1 MKDKLFLFK
10 LGYLANIFVGNKHCH
25 RKITGFVVN
34 ITLDLA
40 CKNENFWKTC
50 ISYYEPNIYPLIR
63 EFYDEI
69 GDDINKHCLF
79 YTIN

>member
-40 CKNENFWKTC
+40 CKNENFGKLVSLTM
-50 ISYYEPNIYPLIR
+50 NLIY
-63 EFYDEI
+63 F
-69 GDDINKHCLF
+69 H
-79 YTIN
+79 